1 MRYKTIK
8 RINWFITRFTLV
20 MILGFLIGFSMLG
33 IEPMEKQGLIS
44 VCFLLVSSLS
54 MLLEYIFWLKEKNP
68 KL

>member
-44 VCFLLVSSLS
+44 VSLLLVSSLS
-54 MLLEYIFWLKEKNP
+54 MLLEYILWLKEKNP

>member
-44 VCFLLVSSLS
+44 VSLLLVSSLS
-54 MLLEYIFWLKEKNP
+54 MLVEYIFWLKEKNP

>member
-44 VCFLLVSSLS
+44 VCLLLVSSLS
-54 MLLEYIFWLKEKNP
+54 MLFEYILWLKEKNP

>member
-1 MRYKTIK
+1 
-8 RINWFITRFTLV
+8 
-20 MILGFLIGFSMLG
+20 MILGFLIGFSLLG

-44 VCFLLVSSLS
+44 VSLLLVSSLS

>member
-8 RINWFITRFTLV
+8 KVNWFITRFTLV
-20 MILGFLIGFSMLG
+20 MILGFLIGFALLG
-33 IEPMEKQGLIS
+33 IEPMENQGLIS
-44 VCFLLVSSLS
+44 VSLLLVSSLS